1 MSFRSP
7 LGQHHEGVLSIKPFR
22 RIWIATSLSSL
33 GDWLSLLALSALAY
47 SLTGT
52 PSHAHSSVLTGNE
65 TTGSVAVGGVW
76 ITSLLPYL
84 LFGPLAGAV
93 ADRLDRRINMI
104 VGDVV
109 RAVLYLSIPI
119 NLVVGFAPKLTW
131 LYIAQFLACCASLFW
146 TPAKDASIPN
156 LVPRD
161 KLDEANG
168 LSLLTT
174 YGTAPVA
181 ALFFVVLEAIS
192 RVLGQH
198 FHYFANAGRGQV
210 ALSLYFNTATFVVSA
225 LTVYSLRE
233 LPRRRNGAAISVPS
247 VAKSIWEGW
256 RFAGQ
261 NRTVRGI
268 TIGMLGAFAAA
279 GVVVGLGYGY
289 ISSTL
294 HGGPTGWGFVFAGM
308 FLGLAVGMSVGVRVL
323 GDFSKRR
330 LFGLAIAAAGVPLAL
345 LALIPNLPV
354 VVILVIVIGICA
366 GVAYTTGYT
375 IIGSEVDDETRG
387 RTFAFL
393 QSALRVVMFA
403 VIACSGLLAAGFS
416 ALVKAISGSPQ
427 IDIGHIKYA
436 AVGINFVLL
445 LAAANATV
453 LGMTSYR
460 QMDDRPGVPLLPD
473 LIAALRGKPLPAP
486 PRKAAARAGAGAG
499 PDGRAAGPGGAEGA
513 PVEQGL
519 LLVFEGGEGA
529 GKSTQARL
537 LAIWLRENGYDVLAT
552 HEPGATKVGMRLR
565 ALLLDTT
572 HTGLSPWAEAM
583 MYAADRAEHVASV
596 IRPALARGT
605 IVVADRYVDSSLAY
619 QGGGRRL
626 PMADVRELNDL
637 ATGGLTPDLTFV
649 LDLPPTEGLGRRARS
664 ADRLEAEPYEFHDR
678 VRNAFLALAE
688 SDPDRYLVL
697 DATLQPTQLSK
708 MIQSAVRELLP
719 DPVPE
724 RAEEITGSIPVIRE

>member
-1 MSFRSP
+1 M
-7 LGQHHEGVLSIKPFR
+7 GQHYEGVLSIKPFR

-47 SLTGT
+47 
-52 PSHAHSSVLTGNE
+52 ALTGNNHPAHGSVFTGGNA

-84 LFGPLAGAV
+84 LFGPLAGAM
-93 ADRLDRRINMI
+93 ADRLDRRMNLI

-109 RAVLYLSIPI
+109 RAVLYLSIPV

-174 YGTAPVA
+174 YGTAPIA
-181 ALFFVVLEAIS
+181 ALFFVLLQTIS
-192 RVLGQH
+192 QFLGRKI
-198 FHYFANAGRGQV
+198 HYFSHVSQGQV
-210 ALSLYFNTATFVVSA
+210 VLSLYFNVATFVISA
-225 LTVYSLRE
+225 LTVYALHE
-233 LPRRRNGAAISVPS
+233 LPKRRNGGDGISVPS

-256 RFAGQ
+256 KYAGQ

-289 ISSTL
+289 VSSTL
-294 HGGPTGWGFVFAGM
+294 HGGPTGWGFVFAAI
-308 FLGLAVGMSVGVRVL
+308 FLGLAVGMAAGPKLFS
-323 GDFSKRR
+323 DFSKRR
-330 LFGLAIAAAGVPLAL
+330 LFGVAIAAAGFPLAL
-345 LALIPNLPV
+345 IALIPNLPV
-354 VVILVIVIGICA
+354 VVVLVVVLGISA
-366 GVAYTTGYT
+366 GIAYTTGYT
-375 IIGSEVDDETRG
+375 IIGHEVDDETRG

-416 ALVKAISGSPQ
+416 AVIKAISGQPYISL
-427 IDIGHIKYA
+427 GHVVYPS
-436 AVGINFVLL
+436 VGLNFVLL
-445 LAAANATV
+445 LAAAVAIL
-453 LGMTSYR
+453 LGWTSFR
-460 QMDDRPGVPLLPD
+460 QMDDRKGVPLLPD
-473 LIAALRGKPLPAP
+473 LYGALRGRPLPGP
-486 PRKAAARAGAGAG
+486 PEPPPTRQFR
-499 PDGRAAGPGGAEGA
+499 AGPGLDGAAGEHQA
-513 PVEQGL
+513 DRGL
-519 LLVFEGGEGA
+519 LLAFEGGEGA

-537 LAIWLRENGYDVLAT
+537 LAIWLRENGYDVLST
-552 HEPGATKVGMRLR
+552 HEPGATKIGMRLR
-565 ALLLDTT
+565 ALLLDTA

-583 MYAADRAEHVASV
+583 MYAADRAEHVESV

-605 IVVADRYVDSSLAY
+605 IVVTDRYVDSSLAY
-619 QGGGRRL
+619 QGGGRQL
-626 PMADVRELNDL
+626 PVAALKEINEL
-637 ATGGLTPDLTFV
+637 ATNGLVPDLTV
-649 LDLPPTEGLGRRARS
+649 LLDLPPSEGLIRRASS
-664 ADRLEAEPYEFHDR
+664 ADRLEAEPLPFHDR
-678 VRNAFLALAE
+678 VRSEFLMLAE
-688 SDPDRYLVL
+688 ADPSRYLVL
-697 DATLQPTQLSK
+697 DATLDSSQISRA
-708 MIQSAVRELLP
+708 IQAAVRERLP

>member
-1 MSFRSP
+1 MSLKSP
-7 LGQHHEGVLSIKPFR
+7 LGQRHDSVLAIKPFR

-47 SLTGT
+47 SLTGNL
-52 PSHAHSSVLTGNE
+52 AHSHHGVLTGNA
-65 TTGSVAVGGVW
+65 TTGGVAVSGVW

-109 RAVLYLSIPI
+109 RAVLYLSIPL
-119 NLVVGFAPKLTW
+119 NLAIGFAPKLTW
-131 LYIAQFLACCASLFW
+131 IYVAQFLACCASLFW

-181 ALFFVVLEAIS
+181 ALFFVVLQSIS
-192 RVLGQH
+192 TLLVKSH
-198 FHYFANAGRGQV
+198 FHYFASAARGQI
-210 ALSLYFNTATFVVSA
+210 ALSLYFNVATFVISA
-225 LTVYSLRE
+225 LAVSSLHD
-233 LPRRRNGAAISVPS
+233 LPKRRNGAEISVPS

-268 TIGMLGAFAAA
+268 TIGMMGAFAAA

-289 ISSTL
+289 VSSTL
-294 HGGPTGWGFVFAGM
+294 HGGPTGWGFVFAAI
-308 FLGLAVGMSVGVRVL
+308 FLGLAVGMSLGVKVL
-323 GDFSKRR
+323 SDFSKRR
-330 LFGLAIAAAGVPLAL
+330 LFGLAIAVAGLPLAII
-345 LALIPNLPV
+345 ALIPNLPV
-354 VVILVIVIGICA
+354 VVVLVIVLGICA

-375 IIGSEVDDETRG
+375 VIGSEVDDETRG

-393 QSALRVVMFA
+393 QSAIRVVMFA
-403 VIACSGLLAAGFS
+403 VIAFSSLVAAGFS
-416 ALVKAISGSPQ
+416 AAVKAATGSPQ
-427 IDIGHIKYA
+427 IDIGHIRYA

-445 LAAANATV
+445 LAAATAIL

-460 QMDDRPGVPLLPD
+460 QMDDRAGVPLLPD

-486 PRKAAARAGAGAG
+486 PGRPAAERVAQTVRAG
-499 PDGRAAGPGGAEGA
+499 R
-513 PVEQGL
+513 GL
-519 LLVFEGGEGA
+519 LIAFEGGEGA

-552 HEPGATKVGMRLR
+552 HEPGATKIGMRLR
-565 ALLLDTT
+565 ALLLDTM
-572 HTGLSPWAEAM
+572 HTGLSPWAEVM

-596 IRPALARGT
+596 IEPALARGT
-605 IVVADRYVDSSLAY
+605 IVVTDRYLDSSLAY

-626 PMADVRELNDL
+626 PVSAVKQVNEL
-637 ATGGLTPDLTFV
+637 ATGGLKPDLTFL
-649 LDLPPTEGLGRRARS
+649 LDLSPNEGLGRRTSS
-664 ADRLEAEPYEFHDR
+664 ADRLEAEPIEFHNR
-678 VRNAFLALAE
+678 VRSTFLALAD
-688 SDPDRYLVL
+688 SDPHRYVVL
-697 DATLQPTQLSK
+697 DATMDQHQLSK
-708 MIQSAVRELLP
+708 AIRGAVRELLP

>member
-1 MSFRSP
+1 M
-7 LGQHHEGVLSIKPFR
+7 GQHHDGVLSIKPFR
-22 RIWIATSLSSL
+22 RIWIATTLSSL

-52 PSHAHSSVLTGNE
+52 GAQTAGGLPTGGNT

-93 ADRLDRRINMI
+93 ADKLDRRINMI

-131 LYIAQFLACCASLFW
+131 LYVAQFLACCASLFW

-181 ALFFVVLEAIS
+181 ALFFVVLQAIS
-192 RVLGQH
+192 QLIGREFG
-198 FHYFANAGRGQV
+198 YFSSAARGQV
-210 ALSLYFNTATFVVSA
+210 ALSLYFNVATFVISA
-225 LTVYSLRE
+225 IAVYSLHE
-233 LPRRRNGAAISVPS
+233 QLPRRRGGEPISVPS

-256 RFAGQ
+256 QFAGK

-289 ISSTL
+289 VSSTL
-294 HGGPTGWGFVFAGM
+294 HGGPTGWGFVFAAI
-308 FLGLAVGMSVGVRVL
+308 FLGLAVGMSPAVKLL
-323 GDFSKRR
+323 GDFSRRR
-330 LFGLAIAAAGVPLAL
+330 LFGVAIAVAGLPLAL
-345 LALIPNLPV
+345 IALIPNLPV
-354 VVILVIVIGICA
+354 VVLLVIVLGICA
-366 GVAYTTGYT
+366 GVAYVTGYT
-375 IIGSEVDDETRG
+375 IIGREVDDDTRG

-416 ALVKAISGSPQ
+416 AVVSGISGSAD
-427 IDIGHIKYA
+427 ITIGHIKYA
-436 AVGINFVLL
+436 SVGINFVLL
-445 LAAANATV
+445 LAAAVAV
-453 LGMTSYR
+453 LLGWTSYR
-460 QMDDRPGVPLLPD
+460 QMDDRHGVPLLPD
-473 LIAALRGKPLPAP
+473 LIGALRGKPLRTP
-486 PRKAAARAGAGAG
+486 PRPAAATRPMTAYG
-499 PDGRAAGPGGAEGA
+499 DGVTPARSRSR
-513 PVEQGL
+513 GL
-519 LLVFEGGEGA
+519 LLAFEGGEGA

-552 HEPGATKVGMRLR
+552 QEPGATKIGMRLR
-565 ALLLDTT
+565 ALLLDTA
-572 HTGLSPWAEAM
+572 HTGMSAWAEAM
-583 MYAADRAEHVASV
+583 MYAADRAEHVTSV
-596 IRPALARGT
+596 IEPALA
-605 IVVADRYVDSSLAY
+605 
-619 QGGGRRL
+619 QGHGRRDGPLRGFIAGL
-626 PMADVRELNDL
+626 P
-637 ATGGLTPDLTFV
+637 
-649 LDLPPTEGLGRRARS
+649 GRGQAAIRS
-664 ADRLEAEPYEFHDR
+664 SCP
-678 VRNAFLALAE
+678 
-688 SDPDRYLVL
+688 
-697 DATLQPTQLSK
+697 
-708 MIQSAVRELLP
+708 
-719 DPVPE
+719 
-724 RAEEITGSIPVIRE
+724 GS

>member
-1 MSFRSP
+1 MSLRSQ
-7 LGQHHEGVLSIKPFR
+7 LGQHHDGVLSIKPFR

-47 SLTGT
+47 SLTGNQA
-52 PSHAHSSVLTGNE
+52 SHGSLFTAGNA

-93 ADRLDRRINMI
+93 ADRLDRRINLI

-131 LYIAQFLACCASLFW
+131 VYVAQFLACCASLFW

-156 LVPRD
+156 LVPPD
-161 KLDEANG
+161 KLEEANG

-174 YGTAPVA
+174 YGTAPIA
-181 ALFFVVLEAIS
+181 ALFFVLLETIS
-192 RVLGQH
+192 QFLGRE
-198 FHYFANAGRGQV
+198 FHYFAHVAQGQV
-210 ALSLYFNTATFVVSA
+210 VLSLYFNTATFVISA
-225 LTVYSLRE
+225 FTVYSLH
-233 LPRRRNGAAISVPS
+233 LPTRGNNDGISVPS

-256 RFAGQ
+256 KFAGQ
-261 NRTVRGI
+261 NRIVRGI

-289 ISSTL
+289 VSSTL
-294 HGGPTGWGFVFAGM
+294 HGGPTGWGFVFAAI
-308 FLGLAVGMSVGVRVL
+308 FLGLAVGMSAGVKAF

-330 LFGLAIAAAGVPLAL
+330 LFGVAIAAAGFPLAL
-345 LALIPNLPV
+345 IALIPNLPV
-354 VVILVIVIGICA
+354 VVVLVIILGISA
-366 GVAYTTGYT
+366 GIAYTTGYT
-375 IIGSEVDDETRG
+375 IIGREVDDETRG

-416 ALVKAISGSPQ
+416 GIVKAVSGSP
-427 IDIGHIKYA
+427 DIKFGHVEYA
-436 AVGINFVLL
+436 SVGLNFVLL
-445 LAAANATV
+445 LAAAVAIL
-453 LGMTSYR
+453 LGWTSFR
-460 QMDDRPGVPLLPD
+460 QMDDRAGVPLLPD
-473 LIAALRGKPLPAP
+473 LLGALRGKPLPDP
-486 PRKAAARAGAGAG
+486 PAATKPFRAEPTREDRIAARQAG
-499 PDGRAAGPGGAEGA
+499 R
-513 PVEQGL
+513 GL
-519 LLVFEGGEGA
+519 LLALEGGEGA

-537 LAIWLRENGYDVLAT
+537 LAIWLRENGYDVLST
-552 HEPGATKVGMRLR
+552 HEPGATKIGMRLR

-583 MYAADRAEHVASV
+583 MYAADRAEHVAAV

-605 IVVADRYVDSSLAY
+605 IVVTDRYVDSSLAY
-619 QGGGRRL
+619 QGGGREL
-626 PMADVRELNDL
+626 PIDALKEINQL
-637 ATGGLTPDLTFV
+637 ATNGLVPDLTFL
-649 LDLPPTEGLGRRARS
+649 LDLPPSDGLVRRTSS
-664 ADRLEAEPYEFHDR
+664 ADRLEAEPLPFHDR
-678 VRNAFLALAE
+678 VRSEFLSLAE
-688 SDPDRYLVL
+688 ADPDRYLVL
-697 DATLQPTQLSK
+697 DASLDSYQLSK
-708 MIQSAVRELLP
+708 AIQGAVRELLP

-724 RAEEITGSIPVIRE
+724 RAEEITGSIPVITE